1 MKQLNANQ
9 RMGIEIKREF
19 RFVYS
24 FYNRASLMSGPVRI
38 GLCPI
43 ILENQKKPIHTR
55 RVKKEKSNFIN

>member
-1 MKQLNANQ
+1 MTQLNLNQ
-9 RMGIEIKREF
+9 RMGIEIKEEF

-24 FYNRASLMSGPVRI
+24 FYNRLILKSGPVRI

-43 ILENQKKPIHTR
+43 ILETQNEPINTR

>member
-1 MKQLNANQ
+1 MRQLNANQ

-43 ILENQKKPIHTR
+43 ILENQKEPIHTR

>member
-1 MKQLNANQ
+1 MTQLNLNQ
-9 RMGIEIKREF
+9 RMGIEINKEF

-43 ILENQKKPIHTR
+43 IKENQKGPLNSCR
-55 RVKKEKSNFIN
+55 FKKEKSNFIN